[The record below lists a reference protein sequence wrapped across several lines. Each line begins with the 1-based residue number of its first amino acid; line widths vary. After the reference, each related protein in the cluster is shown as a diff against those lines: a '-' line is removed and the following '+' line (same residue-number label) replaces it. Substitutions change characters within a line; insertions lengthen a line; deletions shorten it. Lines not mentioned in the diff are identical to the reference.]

1 MDNKKRL
8 TGVKKTMPILA
19 SLFLASA
26 VSSTTVYDNQ
36 SCRRVVGEQA
46 LLDCYYENQQ
56 TIPLAKSKLPE
67 GQELVDSY
75 RCGTRLL
82 HPKMTIN
89 EVNKLCPASQK
100 ADDVEHYLQSFEIHN
115 RGYYGLYYVSI
126 QTYEMER
133 WTFKDYGRFRTYV
146 IFRDGVIYQIIQDRS
161 KRN

>member
-19 SLFLASA
+19 GLFLASA